1 MPTRSRGAIA
11 SSRFYYAIFDRRS
24 GVNPQDDEV
33 GGGGVIRGA
42 LSRSGPS
49 GPSAVNMEER
59 RALSSHSVDARS
71 LMGPV
76 CHVEQAEG
84 SMPVAG
90 TPQKVLA
97 GHWISRAN
105 PTS

>member
-1 MPTRSRGAIA
+1 M
-11 SSRFYYAIFDRRS
+11 
-24 GVNPQDDEV
+24 
-33 GGGGVIRGA
+33 RGA

-49 GPSAVNMEER
+49 RPSAVNTEEW
-59 RALSSHSVDARS
+59 RALSSHFGRRPFFT
-71 LMGPV
+71 GPV
-76 CHVEQAEG
+76 CHVEQGEG